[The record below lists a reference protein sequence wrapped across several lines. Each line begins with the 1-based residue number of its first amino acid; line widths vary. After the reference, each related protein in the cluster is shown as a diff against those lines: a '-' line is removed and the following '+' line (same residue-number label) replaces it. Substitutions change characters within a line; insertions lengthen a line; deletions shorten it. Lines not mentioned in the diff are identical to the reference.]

1 MGLPDSALRKLA
13 AEFRGANGRPRP
25 TLRESH
31 TLPIRRD
38 RWNAYAQPFDELIH
52 DFAET
57 VAQADGLYADFA
69 ETRSWLARTTEIKRQ
84 IISMLLALAPFTY
97 FDVDRATRLMNRLE
111 QAVVEVAAA
120 VEQRR
125 RPNTDPPAV
134 RGTQDTWAAAVDEE
148 DDYRFGVAFGLD
160 FDPVNE
166 DREFQA
172 SLVLSA
178 YRYQN
183 SVMAAQVL
191 PHLASLGVPR
201 ETMPNDI
208 LAGVSI
214 VGWIVGSQDPVVAAT
229 TLDDLLG
236 ALLNPASR
244 QVADS
249 VLAMFAERENIT
261 RQVRRKVASS
271 LAQIGPDQDL
281 EQRALIL
288 ADVYK
293 SLVEGPVRQFG
304 WALFSLESGS
314 WSAPPTL
321 TPMRDSLVAHGG
333 FIGQLAEACI
343 IPNLRNGH
351 AHETLEWDGIQ
362 ACYLAAGDS
371 VSLAR
376 VLNAVATADG
386 FDKGCQAALACYRAL
401 RLTPD
406 LGVVTSDPLR
416 MPSHER
422 ALAYFGTNGLW
433 VARAD
438 FNASVARLRLRGLD
452 NADINPCFQ
461 ALLLARQILPRVAC
475 FEVSVEDAEG
485 VVIGVDAAALD
496 DTLRVWSEAR
506 WAFDKMPT
514 STFLPANFA
523 ARLQAETE
531 AVAVRSISWIA
542 ADDLLS
548 AIDGADDWLSADEIL
563 LMSKRAH
570 LVETALTECIP
581 RVPDRLQVRPRVV
594 RDTARE
600 LQRELGSL
608 SLPTPLVGLDR
619 LNCVIRLRHFWATWG
634 PVPRLPSVAEP
645 AEDAHGYEAQPTVLK
660 PPGHAYWQTL

>member
-229 TLDDLLG
+229 LDDLLG

-343 IPNLRNGH
+343 IPKPTKRPRPRDSGVGWDPGLLPGRGRLGLPRPGVERGRNGGWLRQGVPGCAGMLSSPPPH
-351 AHETLEWDGIQ
+351 ARPRRRDQ
-362 ACYLAAGDS
+362 RSAA
-371 VSLAR
+371 
-376 VLNAVATADG
+376 NAVARESASLLWHQRSLGRASRLQRLRRTT
-386 FDKGCQAALACYRAL
+386 ALARTRQCGHQPVLSSLA
-401 RLTPD
+401 P
-406 LGVVTSDPLR
+406 GPSDPAT
-416 MPSHER
+416 S
-422 ALAYFGTNGLW
+422 G
-433 VARAD
+433 
-438 FNASVARLRLRGLD
+438 SLRGLRGRRRGSRD
-452 NADINPCFQ
+452 
-461 ALLLARQILPRVAC
+461 
-475 FEVSVEDAEG
+475 
-485 VVIGVDAAALD
+485 
-496 DTLRVWSEAR
+496 
-506 WAFDKMPT
+506 
-514 STFLPANFA
+514 
-523 ARLQAETE
+523 
-531 AVAVRSISWIA
+531 RS
-542 ADDLLS
+542 
-548 AIDGADDWLSADEIL
+548 
-563 LMSKRAH
+563 
-570 LVETALTECIP
+570 
-581 RVPDRLQVRPRVV
+581 
-594 RDTARE
+594 
-600 LQRELGSL
+600 
-608 SLPTPLVGLDR
+608 
-619 LNCVIRLRHFWATWG
+619 
-634 PVPRLPSVAEP
+634 
-645 AEDAHGYEAQPTVLK
+645 
-660 PPGHAYWQTL
+660 